1 MSKSIARAVPT
12 LLLLTGLASAQ
23 VNFNG
28 LGTTDTFVT
37 GLSHDGTAIAGY
49 HGSGGTFRWTVATG
63 VQSLGGYGAEI
74 DISNGGGAV
83 CGNYLDGLGNEN
95 AGRWTQATGWVN
107 LGGLGGISGSSVSSG
122 TGISA
127 DGNTVVGMAWISAG
141 TANACKWTAAGGLV
155 SLGSIAFSSRALDI
169 SADGSTPVGWDTAP
183 GGGIRKACKFTPA
196 GIVQIPGTSV
206 SEAHAANQ
214 DASAVVGVSAKR
226 GFLWTQAGGFVDLG
240 AYPGSGSFD
249 NTVGMGVSDDGT
261 TVVGMKQPNLASK
274 AWIWRASMG
283 LVDMHSYLSGL
294 GANVA
299 GWDLRAAT
307 GISGD
312 GNVIVGWGVNPLG
325 QIEGWRLDLGP
336 APQVYCVPKLTS
348 VGCTPSIAWQGTPS
362 ASASNGFLVRCE
374 QVINN
379 KNGLLFYGVNG
390 RAGLP
395 YQGAFLCVAPQ
406 VKRTPST
413 NSQGNPPPNDCSGVF
428 QIDMNSFASGALGG
442 NPLAALSVAGTTVN
456 CQWWGRDPGF
466 LAPNNTQLSNG
477 LEYVVQP

>member
-1 MSKSIARAVPT
+1 MSKSFALGVPS
-12 LLLLTGLASAQ
+12 LLLMSGLASAQ
-23 VNFNG
+23 VNFTG
-28 LGTTDTFVT
+28 LGQTGTTVT
-37 GLSHDGTAIAGY
+37 GISHDGTAIAGY
-49 HGSGGTFRWTVATG
+49 HQAGGCFVWTAGGG
-63 VQSLGGYGAEI
+63 VQSIGGFGTEI
-74 DISNGGGAV
+74 KVANGGSAV
-83 CGNYLDGLGNEN
+83 CGNFLDGLGNEN

-122 TGISA
+122 SAISA
-127 DGNTVVGMAWISAG
+127 DGSTVVGMAWISAG
-141 TANACKWTAAGGLV
+141 TANAFRWTQATGMQ
-155 SLGSIAFSSRALDI
+155 SLGSIAFSSRAIAI
-169 SADGSTPVGWDTAP
+169 SADASTPVGWDTSP
-183 GGGIRKACKFTPA
+183 GGIRKACSFTST
-196 GIVQIPGTSV
+196 GIVHVPGTSV
-206 SEAHAANQ
+206 SEAYGANYN
-214 DASAVVGVSAKR
+214 ASAIVGMSAKK

-240 AYPGSGSFD
+240 VYPGSGGFE
-249 NTVGMGVSDDGT
+249 NTIGLGVSDDGS
-261 TVVGMKQPNLASK
+261 TVVGTKTPNIAGK
-274 AWIWRASMG
+274 AWIWRASSG
-283 LVDMHSYLSGL
+283 LVDLHTYLLGL

-312 GNVIVGWGVNPLG
+312 GNVIAGWGVNPLG

-336 APQVYCVPKLTS
+336 APQIYCVPKLTS
-348 VGCTPSIAWQGTPS
+348 IGCTPAIDSTGTPS
-362 ASASNGFLVRCE
+362 ASAGSGFVVRCD

-395 YQGAFLCVAPQ
+395 YQGGFLCVAPQ

-413 NSQGNPPPNDCSGVF
+413 NSLGNPPPNDCSGVF